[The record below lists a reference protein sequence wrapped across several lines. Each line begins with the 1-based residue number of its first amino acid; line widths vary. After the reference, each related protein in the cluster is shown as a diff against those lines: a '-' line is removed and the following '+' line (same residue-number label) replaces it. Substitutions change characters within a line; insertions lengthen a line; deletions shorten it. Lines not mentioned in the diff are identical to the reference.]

1 VHGDSP
7 FQYCTPELLAQGQPL
22 FDEADKLAA
31 GNAVALQQLSKE
43 RLWLRYAQIV
53 HTRSI
58 GPELDTFV
66 ADLAKHGV
74 THTGE
79 PWDLKQWIGEFRA
92 KNQPK

>member
-1 VHGDSP
+1 V
-7 FQYCTPELLAQGQPL
+7 
-22 FDEADKLAA
+22 
-31 GNAVALQQLSKE
+31 
-43 RLWLRYAQIV
+43 QIV
-53 HTRSI
+53 QNKTT

-92 KNQPK
+92 RNTAK